1 MNTYDKI
8 KRSERVELLNN
19 LKSAVI
25 DNKEKES
32 DLNKPIL
39 YISYK
44 IAHRIARKSR
54 SFSINPFIVKPD
66 NVNKFKSIVYQLKAK
81 NFIAFSLALNESTNI
96 AQLAIFIRG
105 VNSNPFIIK
114 EFLNIISLKDTTRED
129 ILSNVE
135 EAVESI
141 NLSWDKLTSVA
152 TDGAAAII
160 GRNAGF
166 VGRLKSKFM
175 RQSRQEIHSI
185 FCIIIKRHCV
195 QNL

>member
-1 MNTYDKI
+1 M
-8 KRSERVELLNN
+8 
-19 LKSAVI
+19 
-25 DNKEKES
+25 
-32 DLNKPIL
+32 
-39 YISYK
+39 
-44 IAHRIARKSR
+44 
-54 SFSINPFIVKPD
+54 
-66 NVNKFKSIVYQLKAK
+66 
-81 NFIAFSLALNESTNI
+81 
-96 AQLAIFIRG
+96 FIRG
-105 VNSNPFIIK
+105 VDSNPFVIK